1 MTIGALFRPEFS
13 KWVLHAQSLGFT
25 EFVTPEDGF
34 STELTSNKVWG
45 RSSTCGVYTWITET
59 GDAYVGQAV
68 KVRARLQQHW
78 KIHRSIVYAAFQPV
92 EREDLNVEEPR
103 LIAAM
108 ETAFPVLNIAF
119 AKSST
124 TTVPFD
130 RVVTQDERQEFLNG
144 GRLAENIDWQQWPL
158 LVRKQSEKFNYLM
171 TDSLYSIVLDSIRT
185 FVERCIP
192 KPRTTEV
199 RFWSVT
205 VLNDSPSYFRLN
217 VGQQEVFTLWMD
229 ETKLYAR
236 VLAKVKLLSDAEGPH
251 YVTNSYA
258 NFVPVEDFN
267 QWLNGKN
274 LTACR
279 ELVTWLMR
287 HTTPINSR
295 SHCPQVIRAA
305 FADPTPS
312 PC

>member
-13 KWVLHAQSLGFT
+13 NWVLHAQSLGFT

-45 RSSTCGVYTWITET
+45 GRTSCGVYTWITEN

-78 KIHRSIVYAAFQPV
+78 KSHRSIVYAAFQPV
-92 EREDLNVEEPR
+92 EHQDLNVEEPR

-130 RVVTQDERQEFLNG
+130 QVVTQVERQEFLNG
-144 GRLAENIDWQQWPL
+144 GQLAENIDWSQWPL
-158 LVRKQSEKFNYLM
+158 LLRKQAAKFE
-171 TDSLYSIVLDSIRT
+171 VLVADELFCVVLQAIRI

-192 KPRTTEV
+192 KPRSTEV
-199 RFWSVT
+199 KFWSVT
-205 VLNDSPSYFRLN
+205 LHNESSLYFRLN
-217 VGQQEVFTLWMD
+217 VGQQEVFTFWND
-229 ETKLYAR
+229 GKLLAR
-236 VLAKVKLLSDAEGPH
+236 VIAQEKLASDAEGPI
-251 YVTNSYA
+251 YA
-258 NFVPVEDFN
+258 TKSFVNYLPIADFDS
-267 QWLNGKN
+267 WLRDDN
-274 LTACR
+274 LIACR

-287 HTTPINSR
+287 HTVPIHSR
-295 SHCPQVIRAA
+295 SHCPQVVRAA
-305 FADPTPS
+305 FITPIPS